1 MPGVLGIPGSLLLLM
16 CLVWRGVSVM
26 VAAPVCVLLA
36 AVVDGGTPLLAG
48 YTQIFMPGVGQF
60 IARYFPLFLLGA
72 IFGVQMQRSGAAR
85 RIAVVLTN
93 RFGSARAIPAVVLTC
108 ALLTAGG
115 VSLFV
120 VVFAVYPIA
129 EYLFRRANVPR
140 RLIPGAIALGS
151 FTFTMTALPGSVQLA
166 NLIPMPFFGTS
177 AWAAPGVGFS
187 ASVGMLVLGL
197 SWLGYRARRARM
209 QGEGFGVFA
218 DEDPAAVAGAGGT
231 ALSDEGQLPSAW
243 ASFAPIGVVL
253 LANLLMS
260 FWILPGLDTSY
271 LGEARFGGTNLSRV
285 LGTWSAILS
294 LLLAVGLAGVL
305 FSGSVRRLNEWLSE
319 GALSS
324 LLPVF
329 NTAMEYGYGTTIA
342 SLAGFAVIR
351 EWLGSLSVGN
361 PLIAEAVAV
370 NVLAGVAGSASGGLS
385 IALESL
391 GASWVQQGMLSGV
404 DPELM
409 HRVASLSCGG
419 LDSLPH
425 NGAVITLLLVCRSTH
440 RESYMDIGVVSVLI
454 PLLITLLAVLYGL
467 S

>member
-1 MPGVLGIPGSLLLLM
+1 
-16 CLVWRGVSVM
+16 
-26 VAAPVCVLLA
+26 
-36 AVVDGGTPLLAG
+36 
-48 YTQIFMPGVGQF
+48 MPGVGQF
-60 IARYFPLFLLGA
+60 IGRYFPLFLLGA
-72 IFGVQMQRSGAAR
+72 IFGAQMQRSGAAR

-108 ALLTAGG
+108 ALLPAGG

-129 EYLFRRANVPR
+129 EYLFRRASMR
-140 RLIPGAIALGS
+140 
-151 FTFTMTALPGSVQLA
+151 
-166 NLIPMPFFGTS
+166 
-177 AWAAPGVGFS
+177 
-187 ASVGMLVLGL
+187 
-197 SWLGYRARRARM
+197 
-209 QGEGFGVFA
+209 GEGFGVFA
-218 DEDPAAVAGAGGT
+218 DEDPAAVAGAGST

-285 LGTWSAILS
+285 PGTWSAILS

-319 GALSS
+319 GAHSS

-342 SLAGFAVIR
+342 S
-351 EWLGSLSVGN
+351 
-361 PLIAEAVAV
+361 
-370 NVLAGVAGSASGGLS
+370 LAGVAGSASGGLS

-409 HRVASLSCGG
+409 HR
-419 LDSLPH
+419 
-425 NGAVITLLLVCRSTH
+425 
-440 RESYMDIGVVSVLI
+440 ESYMDIGVVSVLI

>member
-1 MPGVLGIPGSLLLLM
+1 
-16 CLVWRGVSVM
+16 
-26 VAAPVCVLLA
+26 
-36 AVVDGGTPLLAG
+36 
-48 YTQIFMPGVGQF
+48 
-60 IARYFPLFLLGA
+60 
-72 IFGVQMQRSGAAR
+72 
-85 RIAVVLTN
+85 
-93 RFGSARAIPAVVLTC
+93 
-108 ALLTAGG
+108 
-115 VSLFV
+115 
-120 VVFAVYPIA
+120 
-129 EYLFRRANVPR
+129 
-140 RLIPGAIALGS
+140 
-151 FTFTMTALPGSVQLA
+151 
-166 NLIPMPFFGTS
+166 
-177 AWAAPGVGFS
+177 
-187 ASVGMLVLGL
+187 
-197 SWLGYRARRARM
+197 
-209 QGEGFGVFA
+209 
-218 DEDPAAVAGAGGT
+218 
-231 ALSDEGQLPSAW
+231 
-243 ASFAPIGVVL
+243 VVL